1 MNMNMNISE
10 FERNKPTLTLQAIN
24 SAINKYQT
32 LVEKYQ
38 FSGQQLIMENT
49 DAVSISCYREI
60 LADLNNIKA
69 HFLSGR

>member
-1 MNMNMNISE
+1 MNISE
-10 FERNKPTLTLQAIN
+10 FERTKPTLTLQAIN

-38 FSGQQLIMENT
+38 FSGQQLIMENA

>member
-1 MNMNMNISE
+1 MNISE
-10 FERNKPTLTLQAIN
+10 FERTKPTLTLQAIN

-38 FSGQQLIMENT
+38 FSGQQLIMESA

>member
-1 MNMNMNISE
+1 MNISE
-10 FERNKPTLTLQAIN
+10 FERTKPTLTLQAIN

-38 FSGQQLIMENT
+38 YGGQQLIMENT

>member
-1 MNMNMNISE
+1 MNMNISE

-38 FSGQQLIMENT
+38 FSGQQLIMENA

>member
-1 MNMNMNISE
+1 MNMNISE
-10 FERNKPTLTLQAIN
+10 FERTKPTLTLQAIN

-38 FSGQQLIMENT
+38 FSGQQLIMENA

-60 LADLNNIKA
+60 LSDLNNIKA

>member
-1 MNMNMNISE
+1 MNMNISE
-10 FERNKPTLTLQAIN
+10 FERTKPTLTLQAIN

-38 FSGQQLIMENT
+38 FSGQQLIMESA

>member
-1 MNMNMNISE
+1 MNVSE
-10 FERNKPTLTLQAIN
+10 FERTKPTLTLQAIN
-24 SAINKYQT
+24 STINKYQT

-38 FSGQQLIMENT
+38 FSGQQLIMESA
-49 DAVSISCYREI
+49 DAVTVSCYREF

>member
-1 MNMNMNISE
+1 MNMNISE
-10 FERNKPTLTLQAIN
+10 FERTKPTLTLQAIN

-38 FSGQQLIMENT
+38 YGGQLIMENA
-49 DAVSISCYREI
+49 DAVTVSCYREF
-60 LADLNNIKA
+60 LNDLNNIKA

>member
-1 MNMNMNISE
+1 MNMNISE
-10 FERNKPTLTLQAIN
+10 FERTKPTLTLQAIN

-38 FSGQQLIMENT
+38 FSGQQLIMENA

>member
-1 MNMNMNISE
+1 MNMNISE

-38 FSGQQLIMENT
+38 FSGQQLIMESA

>member
-1 MNMNMNISE
+1 MNISE
-10 FERNKPTLTLQAIN
+10 FERTKPTLTLQAIN

-38 FSGQQLIMENT
+38 YGGQQLIMENA

>member
-1 MNMNMNISE
+1 MNISE

>member
-1 MNMNMNISE
+1 MNMNISE
-10 FERNKPTLTLQAIN
+10 FERTKPTLTLQAIN

>member
-1 MNMNMNISE
+1 MNISE
-10 FERNKPTLTLQAIN
+10 FERTKPTLTLQAIN

>member
-1 MNMNMNISE
+1 MNMNISE

>member
-1 MNMNMNISE
+1 MNMNISE

-38 FSGQQLIMENT
+38 YGGQQLIMENA
-49 DAVSISCYREI
+49 DAVTVSCYREF
-60 LADLNNIKA
+60 LNDLNNIKA